1 MLASQLI
8 FSTYPSIDI
17 EDSAGFAIQL
27 MEDYDVQHLP
37 VVNDNKFAGLV
48 SKDNLLDIDENTPIS
63 GSHIELDKSSVSAKD
78 HFLTAVKLCNEHSL
92 TAIPVVNEQQELK
105 GLITLQDLLRAVAL
119 YHSVE
124 EEGGLIV
131 LEMDKRNYSF
141 GEISRLVE
149 TNDAHIVQ
157 LNTYVEAE
165 TGMFMVAL
173 KINKFEV
180 SDVVS
185 TFQRYEY
192 NIKYYFGEELYENE
206 LKENFDLLMNYLKM

>member
-17 EDSAGFAIQL
+17 DDSIRFAIQL
-27 MEDYDVQHLP
+27 MEDYEVLHLP
-37 VVNDNKFAGLV
+37 VVNDEKFAGV
-48 SKDNLLDIDENTPIS
+48 ASKDDLLDLDENLSIKAA
-63 GSHIELDKSSVSAKD
+63 HLELNKVSVSGKD
-78 HFLTAVKLCNEHSL
+78 HFLNAVRLCNEHHL
-92 TAIPVVNEQQELK
+92 TVIPVITQQQELQ
-105 GLITLQDLLRAVAL
+105 GLITLQDLVRAMAL

-131 LEMDKRNYSF
+131 LEMDKRSYSF
-141 GEISRLVE
+141 GEINRLVE

-157 LNTYVEAE
+157 LNTYTDKE
-165 TGMFMVAL
+165 TGMFMVAF
-173 KINKFEV
+173 KINKYEV

-192 NIKYYFGEELYENE
+192 TIKYYFGEELYENE
-206 LKENFDLLMNYLKM
+206 LKENFDQLMNYLKM